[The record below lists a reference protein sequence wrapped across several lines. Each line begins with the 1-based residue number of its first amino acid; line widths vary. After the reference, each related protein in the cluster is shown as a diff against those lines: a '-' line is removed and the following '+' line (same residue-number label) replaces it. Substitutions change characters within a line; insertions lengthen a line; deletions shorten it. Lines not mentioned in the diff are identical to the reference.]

1 MLKKNYEFKNVL
13 RKGKRIKGKQIE
25 IFFIKENISMNKM
38 GIAIGKK
45 VGNSVSRNKI
55 KRLIRENYRLLEDK
69 INIGNCFII
78 LWNKRVNGNEADFY
92 IIKEDMTKI
101 FKKINILK
109 ENEDI

>member
-1 MLKKNYEFKNVL
+1 MLKKNYEFKNAL
-13 RKGKRIKGKQIE
+13 RKGKCIKGKQIE
-25 IFFIKENISMNKM
+25 IFFIKENISINKI

-45 VGNSVSRNKI
+45 VGNSVCRNKI

-69 INIGNCFII
+69 IDIGNCFII

-101 FKKINILK
+101 FQKLNILK